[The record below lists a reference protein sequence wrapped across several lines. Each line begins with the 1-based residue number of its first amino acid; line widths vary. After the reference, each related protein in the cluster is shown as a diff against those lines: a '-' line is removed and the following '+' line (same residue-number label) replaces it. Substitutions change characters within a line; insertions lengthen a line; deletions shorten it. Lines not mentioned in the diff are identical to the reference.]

1 MSVCVFVINFD
12 HDDQGAR
19 AAWAGPKHGVDRRA
33 AGESI
38 GRGPSLLFVLREAG
52 VARHAEDFICL
63 FVDFLNFW
71 RACDAGDEWKPGVWK
86 PWFNWA
92 IAAAAGA

>member
-12 HDDQGAR
+12 HDDQGAG
-19 AAWAGPKHGVDRRA
+19 AGPKHGVDRRA

-52 VARHAEDFICL
+52 VARHAQHFL
-63 FVDFLNFW
+63 FVNMLIF
-71 RACDAGDEWKPGVWK
+71 
-86 PWFNWA
+86 
-92 IAAAAGA
+92 